1 MCTYED
7 KCVYKECVCTKEDVC
22 AHIRCA
28 CVHMKKCVSECV
40 YWKMC
45 EDALE
50 GTHICALEDV
60 YGEKASL

>member
-1 MCTYED
+1 
-7 KCVYKECVCTKEDVC
+7 
-22 AHIRCA
+22 
-28 CVHMKKCVSECV
+28 MKKCVSECV

-50 GTHICALEDV
+50 GTHMSALEDV